1 MEKMERKYMSEFK
14 ISSSPHIRSKDTVPG
29 IMYTVIIALFPAVL
43 AAIYFFRMDAVRLIL
58 ASVITAV
65 ITEFIFLYGRKKD
78 TSMVFDGSA
87 IITGLLLALTLPPG
101 LKTSHAIIGSFV
113 AIALGKQI
121 FGGLGYNI
129 FNPALVGRAF
139 LQAAFPVAMTTW
151 KPTVLLA
158 SIDAKTFATPLGSFK
173 FSHILLKLKELIT
186 GNTGGSLGETSAIAI
201 ILGAILLLLKKYI
214 DWKIPAGIIGTVLI
228 LTAILHAFKPQLCA
242 PPLYHI
248 FAGGLL
254 LGAFF
259 MATDMVTSPLT
270 PKGTW
275 IYSIGIGVLVVLIRV
290 FGGLPEGVM
299 YSILIMNSF
308 VPLLNRYTRPR
319 ILGEGGKNEK

>member
-1 MEKMERKYMSEFK
+1 MERKYINEFK
-14 ISSSPHIRSKDTVPG
+14 ISSSPHISSKDSVPS
-29 IMYTVIIALFPAVL
+29 IMYTVIIALIPAVL
-43 AAIYFFRMDAVRLIL
+43 SAVYFFRWDAVRIILI
-58 ASVITAV
+58 SVITAM

-87 IITGLLLALTLPPG
+87 IITGLLFALTLPPG
-101 LKTSHAIIGSFV
+101 LKSWFVVIGAFV
-113 AIALGKQI
+113 SIALGKQI

-151 KPTVLLA
+151 KPTVLIA
-158 SIDAKTFATPLGSFK
+158 NVDAKTFATPLGSFK
-173 FSHILLKLKELIT
+173 FSHVLLKLKDLII
-186 GNTGGSLGETSAIAI
+186 GNVGGSLGETSAIAI
-201 ILGAILLLLKKYI
+201 LIGAFLLLVKKYI
-214 DWKIPAGIIGTVLI
+214 DWKIPTGIIGTVLV
-228 LTAILHAFKPQLCA
+228 LTAILHSFKPELCA
-242 PPLYHI
+242 PPMYHL

-275 IYSIGIGVLVVLIRV
+275 IYSIGIGILVVLIRV

-319 ILGEGGKNEK
+319 ILGEGGKK